1 MISVQHIKLGI
12 PDVMHLLFNMFRVT
26 QPSVVLL
33 SHVTR
38 SLYMLRTF
46 RCHPCFM
53 YYSTG
58 LLSSLRNQGNV
69 HLCVHLSKTV
79 SSVAEL
85 HTVQVSLFSIILF
98 FLLHLT
104 SKKWHI
110 NEKSIL
116 KISAL
121 TVHHKYINCPSG
133 WRVIP
138 ARAGVACVEGLGW
151 AFTVTYLTTHCHL
164 QATK

>member
-1 MISVQHIKLGI
+1 
-12 PDVMHLLFNMFRVT
+12 MHLLFNMFRVT

-46 RCHPCFM
+46 RCHQCFM

-85 HTVQVSLFSIILF
+85 HTVQVSLFSLIFF

-104 SKKWHI
+104 SKEMTYKW
-110 NEKSIL
+110 
-116 KISAL
+116 KIDIKNKCFNSSSQ
-121 TVHHKYINCPSG
+121 VHKLSLRVKGIPCWRWSGLHRRPWVSFHGNIFNNTLSPAGHKVVS
-133 WRVIP
+133 V
-138 ARAGVACVEGLGW
+138 V
-151 AFTVTYLTTHCHL
+151 
-164 QATK
+164 

>member
-12 PDVMHLLFNMFRVT
+12 PDVMHLLFSMFRVT

-85 HTVQVSLFSIILF
+85 HTGQVSLFSFIF
-98 FLLHLT
+98 FLITSHL
-104 SKKWHI
+104 KKMTYKW
-110 NEKSIL
+110 
-116 KISAL
+116 KIDIKNKCFNSSSQVYKLSLRVKGNPCSRWAL
-121 TVHHKYINCPSG
+121 GELS
-133 WRVIP
+133 R
-138 ARAGVACVEGLGW
+138 
-151 AFTVTYLTTHCHL
+151 
-164 QATK
+164 